1 MMDLAV
7 ERAPLLRIR
16 NRQTRFACGQ
26 RSAWFPF
33 HFMLDYL
40 SRDHVSVR
48 AELGGLVGLT

>member
-48 AELGGLVGLT
+48 ADIGGIVGLT